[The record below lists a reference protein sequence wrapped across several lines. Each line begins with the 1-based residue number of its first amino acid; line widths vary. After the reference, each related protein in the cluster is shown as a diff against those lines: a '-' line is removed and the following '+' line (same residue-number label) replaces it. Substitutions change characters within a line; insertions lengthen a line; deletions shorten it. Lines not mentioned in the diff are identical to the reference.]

1 MLQPQV
7 LDVLP
12 EALERVLI
20 QPLDLVVVQ
29 VEGGQLVYAA
39 KGLARERLDDVAGQ
53 RQALKVLWRE

>member
-12 EALERVLI
+12 EALEGVLV
-20 QPLDLVVVQ
+20 QPLHLVVVQ
-29 VEGGQLVYAA
+29 VEGGQLVDAA

-53 RQALKVLWRE
+53 RQALKVFWRE